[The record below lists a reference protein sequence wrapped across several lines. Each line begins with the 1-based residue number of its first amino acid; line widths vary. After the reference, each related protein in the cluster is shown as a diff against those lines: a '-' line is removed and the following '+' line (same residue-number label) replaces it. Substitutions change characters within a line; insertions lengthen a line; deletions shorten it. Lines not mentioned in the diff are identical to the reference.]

1 MPTTFLSR
9 FKVKPEKDAEFLS
22 LIQQM
27 EKVAAGE
34 TDTLSYKFYR
44 LQEPHAFGVFE
55 SFTNDAADRTHQE
68 NPASAPIIEK
78 MLACMDGS
86 YTREYLF
93 DIEG

>member
-9 FKVKPEKDAEFLS
+9 FKVKPEKDAEFVG
-22 LIQQM
+22 LIHQM
-27 EKVAAGE
+27 EQVAAQE
-34 TDTLSYKFYR
+34 PDTLGYKFYR
-44 LQEPHAFGVFE
+44 LKEPHAFGVFE
-55 SFTNDAADRTHQE
+55 SFTSEAADQAHQE

-93 DIEG
+93 DVES

>member
-9 FKVKPEKDAEFLS
+9 FKVKPEKDAEFLG

-27 EKVAAGE
+27 EQIAADE
-34 TDTLSYKFYR
+34 PDTLSYKFYR
-44 LQEPHAFGVFE
+44 LQEAHAFGVFE
-55 SFTNDAADRTHQE
+55 SFTNEAADLSHQQ
-68 NPASAPIIEK
+68 NPASSPVIEK

-93 DIEG
+93 DVEV

>member
-9 FKVKPEKDAEFLS
+9 FKVKPNKDAEFVG
-22 LIQQM
+22 LIHQM
-27 EKVAAGE
+27 ERVAADE
-34 TDTLSYKFYR
+34 PDTLGYKFYR
-44 LQEPHAFGVFE
+44 LKEPHAFGVFE
-55 SFTNDAADRTHQE
+55 SFTNEAADKAHQE

-93 DIEG
+93 DVEG